1 MTARVTARGT
11 TRETACGS
19 LHAQRFFAKEFA
31 DDVWPVLG
39 CFMNSMSCH
48 ET

>member
-19 LHAQRFFAKEFA
+19 LHARRFFDKEFA
-31 DDVWPVLG
+31 DDVGPVLG